1 MPEPRP
7 LLSDSPPSAAVDAL
21 SGALSRFR
29 RARRDLFRIERA
41 PARDTGA
48 GLAHEVTLSLS
59 TLPSAVVARLQEH
72 RRLGPESVELRMF
85 GHVPRDT
92 CISERRRL
100 WFHVTQPFAVFLAR
114 LGVQRLEEPAAS
126 VRPRAAPGT
135 RAHFELETAIDLIE
149 AVQGTRGITAN
160 DGATAA
166 ALVKLPPRG
175 NVGRIAVAT
184 SNTPVSATDPK
195 RPLAARAAPGLVLLK
210 IALPWLRAGEHEVK
224 LTPEQ
229 AEGYADALREMAAKA
244 RSERDGKE

>member
-7 LLSDSPPSAAVDAL
+7 LLSDSPPSAAVIAL

-29 RARRDLFRIERA
+29 RARSDLFRIERA

-48 GLAHEVTLSLS
+48 GLAHEVTLSLA
-59 TLPSAVVARLQEH
+59 TLPSAVVARLREH
-72 RRLGPESVELRMF
+72 RRLGPESVDLRMF
-85 GHVPRDT
+85 GHVPRET

-100 WFHVTQPFAVFLAR
+100 WYHVTQPFAVFLAR

-184 SNTPVSATDPK
+184 SSSATDPK
-195 RPLAARAAPGLVLLK
+195 RPLAARATPGLVLLK

-229 AEGYADALREMAAKA
+229 AEEYADALRAQAAKA
-244 RSERDGKE
+244 RRERDAPK